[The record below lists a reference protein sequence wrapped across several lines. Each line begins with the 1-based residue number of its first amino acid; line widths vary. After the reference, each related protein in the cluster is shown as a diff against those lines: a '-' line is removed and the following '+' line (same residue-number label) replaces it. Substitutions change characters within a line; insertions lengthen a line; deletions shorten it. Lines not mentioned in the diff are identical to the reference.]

1 MKIIDIAN
9 LIQGKIVSE
18 NKQDDREI
26 TSAYCCDMLSLVMKN
41 AQADMALITIQTNMN
56 AVAVCV
62 LMESPVMILAEGI
75 KIEEKS
81 LEKAN
86 EEDISIIETAL
97 SSYEICGLLYQ
108 AGIPSVPIK

>member
-1 MKIIDIAN
+1 MKITEIAEW
-9 LIQGKIVSE
+9 IKGSIVSKSTDNE
-18 NKQDDREI
+18 RDI

-41 AQADMALITIQTNMN
+41 AQAGMALITIQTNMN

-62 LMESPVMILAEGI
+62 LMEAPLIIITEGI

-86 EEDISIIETAL
+86 AEDISVIETAL
-97 SSYEICGLLYQ
+97 SSYEVCGLLYSKGL
-108 AGIPSVPIK
+108 APVAIK

>member
-1 MKIIDIAN
+1 MKIVDIAN
-9 LIQGKIVSE
+9 LIQGKIISK
-18 NKQDDREI
+18 NSQDNRDI

-62 LMESPVMILAEGI
+62 LMEAPLMILTEGI

-86 EEDISIIETAL
+86 EEDIAVIESPL
-97 SSYEICGLLYQ
+97 SSFEVCGLLYQ
-108 AGIPSVPIK
+108 SGIPSVPLK